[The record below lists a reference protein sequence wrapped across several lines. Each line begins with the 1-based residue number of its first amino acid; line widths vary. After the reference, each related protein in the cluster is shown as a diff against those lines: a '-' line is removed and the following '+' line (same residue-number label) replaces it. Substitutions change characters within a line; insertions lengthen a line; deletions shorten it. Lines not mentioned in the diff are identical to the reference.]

1 MFVSVLKILP
11 SCYIFCFM
19 QATEALQ
26 NSMIA
31 LVDNQKLLDELYNFR
46 VNMKNGITDIFG
58 WYNGQSTSYI

>member
-1 MFVSVLKILP
+1 
-11 SCYIFCFM
+11 M